1 MQKTEGEKLSDKTK
15 APAHRN
21 GTQVLELEFF
31 IRTKLYLQ
39 MNKIGTKTWTSNTV
53 IACIY
58 TPKYFTDSESSELN
72 VLSKA
77 LRHFLVDLFEQTG
90 HGSKLPTRKDKK

>member
-31 IRTKLYLQ
+31 IRTKL
-39 MNKIGTKTWTSNTV
+39 
-53 IACIY
+53 A
-58 TPKYFTDSESSELN
+58 PKHEL
-72 VLSKA
+72 VTQL
-77 LRHFLVDLFEQTG
+77 
-90 HGSKLPTRKDKK
+90 